1 MALTYCERRVETVL
15 ILLAM
20 ALPVA
25 GACLAFRMEDVG
37 KLHRLTAAIM
47 LIGSVVSLCAAFMSR
62 GAFTLLRMS
71 DSVALVFEADTLS
84 AIFITLVTVIWFTV
98 QFHAFGYMKHEGEES
113 RFFGFYLLTYA
124 ALTAVATAKN
134 VPTLYMSFELMTLA
148 SMPLVLHSREKK
160 SRDAALKYLGY
171 STLGALLALTG
182 FFIAVSAGSDLTFV
196 PGGASLAGDHTLL
209 LAAAFLTSLGF
220 GAKAGLVP
228 LQMWLAE
235 AHPVAPSP
243 ASAVLSG
250 LITKGGVIAIIRSVF
265 YLFGADLIR
274 GTWVQ
279 TAMLSLTV
287 VTIFMGS
294 MLAFREKLLKKR
306 LAYSTIS
313 NVSYVLFGLFTLTPL
328 GFTGALMQVV
338 SHAAAKTALFLCAGS
353 LIFATGKTR
362 VDDFAGIGKRMPVT
376 MWGFAIGAL
385 SLIGIPPTGGFMAKW
400 YLAIGALEGGDVLKT
415 AGVVVLMVSALLT
428 AFYLMPIVTRGFFPG
443 RGFEAE
449 EKCEVAPVMLVPV
462 IVLCALT
469 LLAGMF
475 PGGLV
480 DLFSG
485 LAGSLM

>member
-1 MALTYCERRVETVL
+1 ML
-15 ILLAM
+15 IPIAI
-20 ALPVA
+20 ALPVI
-25 GACLAFRMEDVG
+25 GAVLAFRTEDLQ
-37 KLHRLTAAIM
+37 KLHRLTAAVM
-47 LIGSVVSLCAAFMSR
+47 AVCLAASLAAAFLSE
-62 GAFTLLRMS
+62 GAIVLLRMS
-71 DSVALVFEADTLS
+71 DSVSLSFEADAIS
-84 AIFITLVTVIWFTV
+84 RIFITLITVIWFAV

-124 ALTAVATAKN
+124 ALIALATAKN
-134 VPTLYMSFELMTLA
+134 APTLYMCFEFMTLL
-148 SMPLVLHSREKK
+148 SMPLVLHSRSGE
-160 SRDAALKYLGY
+160 SRAAALKYLGY
-171 STLGALLALTG
+171 STLGAVLALTG
-182 FFIAVSAGSDLTFV
+182 FFIAAGYGNALEFV
-196 PGGASLAGDHTLL
+196 PGGASLAGETPVL
-209 LAAAFLTSLGF
+209 LAAAFLTVLGF

-228 LQMWLAE
+228 LQMWLTE

-250 LITKGGVIAIIRSVF
+250 LITKGGIICILRSVF
-265 YLFGADLIR
+265 WLFGADLLK

-279 TAMLSLTV
+279 TAILSLSV

-313 NVSYVLFGLFTLTPL
+313 NVSYVLFGIFTFTAA
-328 GFTGALMQVV
+328 GFAGALLQAVA
-338 SHAAAKTALFLCAGS
+338 HAAAKTALFLCAGS
-353 LIFATGKTR
+353 LIFATGKTG
-362 VDDFAGIGKRMPVT
+362 VNDFAGIGKRMPVT
-376 MWGFAIGAL
+376 MWGFTIASL

-400 YLAIGALEGGDVLKT
+400 YLAVGALEGGAVLKI

-443 RGFEAE
+443 RDFPDEGR
-449 EKCEVAPVMLVPV
+449 CEVPATMLVPV
-462 IVLCALT
+462 IALCALA

-480 DLFSG
+480 DLFTG